1 MILRRTVL
9 QSHVALRET
18 IALEIRDHRLLFQ
31 GSGAGLNNLYN
42 LLWMDGSWRQGI
54 TAMALISSSS
64 SGRASATTCTIVLVG
79 KFDPK
84 ISRRVSLM
92 SR

>member
-9 QSHVALRET
+9 QSRVALRET

-42 LLWMDGSWRQGI
+42 LLWM
-54 TAMALISSSS
+54 TAR
-64 SGRASATTCTIVLVG
+64 GVRE
-79 KFDPK
+79 
-84 ISRRVSLM
+84 
-92 SR
+92 